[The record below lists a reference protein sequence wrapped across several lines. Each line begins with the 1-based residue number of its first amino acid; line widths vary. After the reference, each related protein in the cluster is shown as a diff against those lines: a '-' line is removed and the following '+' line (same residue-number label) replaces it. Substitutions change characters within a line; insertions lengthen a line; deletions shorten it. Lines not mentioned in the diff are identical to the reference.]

1 MTSAL
6 VIGMLLAIIV
16 GLKTESIVLA
26 VITWIVAAA
35 AVYFILKIL
44 RGGMEK
50 GMDAASD
57 ALSKVME
64 KKEGDKK

>member
-1 MTSAL
+1 MTSAI

-16 GLKTESIVLA
+16 GLKTDSIVLA
-26 VITWIVAAA
+26 AITLVVAAA
-35 AVYFILKIL
+35 AVYFILKLL
-44 RGGMEK
+44 RGGMER

-57 ALSKVME
+57 ALSKAIE